1 MAKFNLEAKTIIE
14 SATLELDARQ
24 LEDLANAAPHLQ
36 EVCEF
41 YDSRTVEIQD
51 AEFGD
56 TTGRSEASVA
66 LDPVM
71 ELLSSIASLVD
82 QAGTIAPKRR
92 KVVRRKNPT
101 SGG

>member
-1 MAKFNLEAKTIIE
+1 MAKFNLAAKTIIE

-41 YDSRTVEIQD
+41 YDLNKNLAPDE
-51 AEFGD
+51 EFGD
-56 TTGRSEASVA
+56 VEGRTVASVA

-71 ELLSSIASLVD
+71 ELLSSVASLVD
-82 QAGTIAPKRR
+82 QVGTIAPKRR
-92 KVVRRKNPT
+92 KAVRRKNPT